1 MYPDG
6 RARTQAV
13 VLLLM
18 RDMDIT
24 SFLMTSSSYAA
35 ELPWLSELTMSTN
48 IFINTIY
55 SDYTTYFKIFK
66 PLKIYRMHKH
76 LLQCLIYSRGYP
88 QYCYILVDISANF
101 LFCRLLLTVKSSQ
114 VLLSLCV

>member
-24 SFLMTSSSYAA
+24 SFLMTSSSSAA
-35 ELPWLSELTMSTN
+35 VLPWLSELTMSTN

-76 LLQCLIYSRGYP
+76 LLQCLIYFRGYP

-101 LFCRLLLTVKSSQ
+101 LFFRLLLTVKSSQ